1 MTRMTGSVWH
11 ATMDV
16 LNALAKSALF
26 TDRNLYCVVIG
37 RMVNLSLEHGN
48 SDASSYAFA
57 FLGTVLGGQF
67 GDYKAAFRFGQLG
80 FNLAAK
86 RGLDRFKARV
96 YVIFGHHVMPWTKPL
111 PTSRSRMRLPHDAAP
126 GGGAL

>member
-1 MTRMTGSVWH
+1 M
-11 ATMDV
+11 A
-16 LNALAKSALF
+16 
-26 TDRNLYCVVIG
+26 
-37 RMVNLSLEHGN
+37 NLSLEHGN

-67 GDYKAAFRFGQLG
+67 GDYEAAFRFGQLG

-96 YVIFGHHVMPWTKPL
+96 YVIFGHHVIPWTKPIRTGRSL
-111 PTSRSRMRLPHDAAP
+111 LRLAPDRAQAAGDLHYAAFGPTHLGTHLLASRDPLDEVQRQAQAGL
-126 GGGAL
+126 